1 MSSPVIDENLVR
13 RLVSD
18 QFPQWTGLRLLP
30 IEPGGWDNKSFRL
43 DDRMIVRLP
52 RSADHAAQVEKEHRW
67 QPYLAPSLPYRIPEP
82 LAIGQPGSGYPWKWS
97 VYRWIEG
104 ERAAPE
110 RIDDLTEFARSVARF
125 LAALQRIECANGP
138 LPGPHNFHRG
148 GPLAI
153 YDAATRQAIAVLKNR
168 IDVRTAIAVW
178 DDALESSWSR
188 PPVWIHGDV
197 SAGNLLLQEGGLSAV
212 IDFGMLG
219 VGDPACDLSIAWTLF
234 SGKSREDFRAMLP
247 YDSGTWA
254 RGRGWTLWKAMIV
267 AAGLAE
273 TNAVEAAQCWRV
285 IGAVLEERRNVKS
298 AESLK

>member
-1 MSSPVIDENLVR
+1 MSLPVIDEGLVR
-13 RLVSD
+13 RLLSD
-18 QFPQWTGLRLLP
+18 QFPQWTGLHVRP
-30 IEPGGWDNKSFRL
+30 IEPGGWDNKTFRL
-43 DDRMIVRLP
+43 GDRMIVRLP
-52 RSADHAAQVEKEHRW
+52 RAADYAAQVEKEHRW
-67 QPYLAPSLPYRIPEP
+67 LPRLAPSLPYRIPEP

-104 ERAAPE
+104 ESAAPE
-110 RIDDLTEFARSVARF
+110 RIADLTAFACSVARF
-125 LAALQRIECANGP
+125 LVALQRTECANGP

-153 YDAATRQAIAVLKNR
+153 YDAETRQAIAVLESK

-178 DDALESSWSR
+178 DEALESSWSR
-188 PPVWIHGDV
+188 SPVWVHGDV
-197 SAGNLLLQEGGLSAV
+197 SAGNLLLQEGRLSAV

-234 SGKSREDFRAMLP
+234 SGKSRETFRAVLR

-254 RGRGWTLWKAMIV
+254 RGRGWALWKAMIV
-267 AAGLAE
+267 AAGLTE

-285 IGAVLEERRNVKS
+285 IGDVLEERRDVKS